1 MANKIEALKQAR
13 DGLDVFPD
21 LLRYAREGWAAID
34 PDDFERLKWYGLF
47 HRKATPGYFM
57 LRLRIPNGVL
67 TSEQLTAIG
76 DISNRCGR
84 GQADITTRQ
93 NIQLRW
99 IEIEDV
105 PWIFQRLS
113 AAGLTSQQSGM
124 DNVANVVG
132 CPLAGLD
139 PDELIDSRA
148 LAVRLQQ
155 AIIGHKAFSNLP
167 RKFNLAITG
176 CRDDCIHAQTHDLSF
191 VPAVASDGQTVGFNV
206 LAGGAMGGRE
216 PALARP
222 VDVFVESWEVV
233 PAATAIL
240 EVFRDHGPRESRR
253 SSRLKVLLKAWGM
266 ERFREGRRRA
276 RRVAAGARGGAGDAA
291 RRR

>member
-1 MANKIEALKQAR
+1 M
-13 DGLDVFPD
+13 FPD

-124 DNVANVVG
+124 DNVRNVV
-132 CPLAGLD
+132 
-139 PDELIDSRA
+139 
-148 LAVRLQQ
+148 
-155 AIIGHKAFSNLP
+155 
-167 RKFNLAITG
+167 
-176 CRDDCIHAQTHDLSF
+176 HAPSPGSTPTS
-191 VPAVASDGQTVGFNV
+191 
-206 LAGGAMGGRE
+206 
-216 PALARP
+216 
-222 VDVFVESWEVV
+222 
-233 PAATAIL
+233 
-240 EVFRDHGPRESRR
+240 
-253 SSRLKVLLKAWGM
+253 
-266 ERFREGRRRA
+266 
-276 RRVAAGARGGAGDAA
+276 
-291 RRR
+291 